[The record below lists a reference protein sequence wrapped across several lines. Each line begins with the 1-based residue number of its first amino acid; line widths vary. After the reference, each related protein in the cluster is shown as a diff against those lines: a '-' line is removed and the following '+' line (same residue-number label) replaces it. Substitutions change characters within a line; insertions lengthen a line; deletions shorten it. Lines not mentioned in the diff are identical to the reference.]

1 MCICRIVV
9 TDDLMRAVVNNSAA
23 VYDYMVD
30 LDLSLSLVKK
40 KKKSVQHPFM
50 DCSFRCLQ
58 ILISKFNQMTLMF
71 LFDS

>member
-40 KKKSVQHPFM
+40 KKNLSNTHLWIVHLDVF
-50 DCSFRCLQ
+50 
-58 ILISKFNQMTLMF
+58 KF
-71 LFDS
+71 